1 MENVCLNALKA
12 CFQSIK
18 MELITACITVLKD
31 LERIITILH
40 AQTAHQFHSVMH
52 VFRNTENL
60 KNALSVQV
68 TQTLMKQARTAL
80 TEILT
85 RLLRTQQFLYREFTT
100 IVLQSV
106 LTANG
111 TSNWV
116 RLCVQT
122 AMVITSSLMEPAQII
137 VETSVY
143 SATTSQVLSYA

>member
-1 MENVCLNALKA
+1 
-12 CFQSIK
+12 
-18 MELITACITVLKD
+18 
-31 LERIITILH
+31 
-40 AQTAHQFHSVMH
+40 MH

-116 RLCVQT
+116 RLCV
-122 AMVITSSLMEPAQII
+122 
-137 VETSVY
+137 
-143 SATTSQVLSYA
+143 